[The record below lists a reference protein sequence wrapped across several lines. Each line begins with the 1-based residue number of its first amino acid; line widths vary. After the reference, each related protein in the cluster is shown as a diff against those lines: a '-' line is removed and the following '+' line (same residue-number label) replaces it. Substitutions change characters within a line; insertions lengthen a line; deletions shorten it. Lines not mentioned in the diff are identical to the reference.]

1 MGRQSGIVRKAEMQF
16 RERLTQAL
24 REPLV
29 HFLLAGL
36 AIFLI
41 YGSFGGAVDSSE
53 RRIAVTEEQVKRLAS
68 QWAQTWQRAPSA
80 DELDGLIRDYIK
92 EEIYYR
98 EALRLGL
105 DKDDMIVRRRM
116 RSKMEF
122 LATSEAENMTPS
134 DAELQAWLDK
144 RPGKYAAE
152 PVYSLDQVYISTSGG
167 EEAAIAR
174 AKALLKQ
181 LQGGAKFDTMGDPL
195 SLPRTLDSAS
205 QFEINRQFGEQF
217 ALALKSLPTHAWSG
231 PVASGFGLHLV
242 RIRAVTSS
250 KQTKLADVRKSVEND
265 WREATRVKREAQA
278 YQALLDGYKID
289 IEKPE

>member
-1 MGRQSGIVRKAEMQF
+1 MQF
-16 RERLTQAL
+16 RERFTQVL

-41 YGSFGGAVDSSE
+41 YGSFGGAVDSSD

-68 QWAQTWQRAPSA
+68 QWTQTWQRAPNP

-98 EALRLGL
+98 EALRMGL
-105 DKDDMIVRRRM
+105 DKDDTIVRRRM

-122 LATSEAENMTPS
+122 LATSEAENMTAS
-134 DAELQAWLDK
+134 DAQLQAWLDK
-144 RPGKYAAE
+144 NPAKYAAD
-152 PVYSLDQVYISTSGG
+152 PIYSFDQIYISAADG
-167 EEAAIAR
+167 EEAAVAR
-174 AKALLKQ
+174 AKTLLKQ
-181 LQGGAKFDTMGDPL
+181 VQGGEKPDALGDAL
-195 SLPRTLDSAS
+195 SLPRTLDGAL
-205 QFEINRQFGEQF
+205 QFEINRQFGEEF
-217 ALALKSLPTHAWSG
+217 ALALKSLPTGVWRG

-242 RIRAVTSS
+242 RIRAVISS
-250 KQTKLADVRKSVEND
+250 KQTKLADVRKTVEND

-278 YQALLDGYKID
+278 YQALLDGYEID

>member
-1 MGRQSGIVRKAEMQF
+1 MQF
-16 RERLTQAL
+16 RERLKQTL
-24 REPLV
+24 REPLI

-41 YGSFGGAVDSSE
+41 YGSFGNAVETSD
-53 RRIAVTEEQVKRLAS
+53 RRIAVTEEHVKRLAS
-68 QWAQTWQRAPSA
+68 QWTQTWQRAPSA

-122 LATSEAENMTPS
+122 LATSQAENMTAT
-134 DAELQAWLDK
+134 DTELQAWLNK
-144 RPGKYAAE
+144 NAGKYAPD
-152 PVYSLDQVYISTSGG
+152 PVYALDQVYINTSGG
-167 EEAAIAR
+167 EEKALAR

-181 LQGGAKFDTMGDPL
+181 LQGGAKADGLGDPL
-195 SLPRTLDSAS
+195 SLPHRLERAS
-205 QFEINRQFGEQF
+205 RFEIDRQFGEAF
-217 ALALKSLPTHAWSG
+217 SVALKSLPTGVWSG

-242 RIRAVTSS
+242 RVRSVSS
-250 KQTKLADVRKSVEND
+250 IKQANLADVRKTVEND
-265 WREATRVKREAQA
+265 WRDATRAKREAQA
-278 YQALLDGYKID
+278 YQTLLDGYQID